1 MPIAMQVLAMGEESL
16 RGNEVKIVL
25 GARHSDIEQT
35 PLYLD
40 LGGRPGAEAGGD
52 AAIDDVE
59 HEDSLDQAVTL
70 SKFTPRSH
78 STMVLGLLRLACHQ
92 RSRYSPATGSCA
104 IQLGTGISS
113 CRS

>member
-16 RGNEVKIVL
+16 RSNEVKIVL

-35 PLYLD
+35 PLFLD